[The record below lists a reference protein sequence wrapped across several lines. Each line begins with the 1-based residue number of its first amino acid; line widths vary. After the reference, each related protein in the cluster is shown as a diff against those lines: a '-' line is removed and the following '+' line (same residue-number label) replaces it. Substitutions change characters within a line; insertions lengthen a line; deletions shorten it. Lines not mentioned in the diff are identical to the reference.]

1 MKTKNHTHFFAL
13 LKLMGISNDDRRDFI
28 LDYSDGLTGSLS
40 ELAESYP
47 GMYKKMITDMRYM
60 VRQIQSNGDDK
71 LRKRVIAAIG
81 GYLQLTG
88 QDADIR
94 YIKAIACR
102 ATGYESFN
110 AIPTERL
117 RNVYN
122 AFVKQQNDFKA
133 VGELNRDR
141 LKKLTV
147 MN

>member
-13 LKLMGISNDDRRDFI
+13 LKLMGLRNDDRRDFI

-102 ATGYESFN
+102 ATGYENFN

-133 VGELNRDR
+133 VGELNRER
-141 LKKLTV
+141 LNKLSL